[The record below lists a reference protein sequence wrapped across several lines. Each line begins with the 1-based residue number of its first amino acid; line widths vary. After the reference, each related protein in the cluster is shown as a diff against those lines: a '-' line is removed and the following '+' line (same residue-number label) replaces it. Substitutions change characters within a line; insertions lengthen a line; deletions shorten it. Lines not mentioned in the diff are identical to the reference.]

1 MSNQLEL
8 AQQQIDPKP
17 DILAY
22 LSMPVAVFLLSL
34 AAIFIKLSEKEIG
47 SNATIFNR
55 FWIGAVAFG
64 LWNSIQASRY
74 KLSADFL
81 IQNEAYT
88 IRDIIIF
95 VVLAIINIGSLL
107 SWAWSITQT
116 SIANANLLHNLNPLF
131 ATLGGWLFLGHRFGK
146 KFLIS
151 LVLALGGTIIIGIKD
166 WQVSAD
172 NFIGDGVALVSA
184 VFYAASFVLRE
195 RLRTKFKT
203 TNILLWSCTLGSLF
217 TLPIVIITEDRVFPS
232 SFSGWLAVICLAILC
247 QVVGQGL
254 VTYNLKKFSAGF
266 VSLFLLLEPIIAAI
280 LAWAIFS
287 EELSLINWLAFL
299 VICAGIYLAK
309 SEKPFVFTP
318 TQLSDSKAEKANVM

>member
-8 AQQQIDPKP
+8 AQEQIDPKP
-17 DILAY
+17 DMLGY

-64 LWNSIQASRY
+64 LWNGIQASRY
-74 KLSADFL
+74 KLSAFPID
-81 IQNEAYT
+81 NEAYT
-88 IRDIIIF
+88 IRDIILF
-95 VVLAIINIGSLL
+95 VLLAIINIGSLL

-116 SIANANLLHNLNPLF
+116 SIANANLLHNLNPVF
-131 ATLGGWLFLGHRFGK
+131 ATLGGWLFLGHRFSK
-146 KFLIS
+146 RFVIS
-151 LVLALGGTIIIGIKD
+151 LVLALGGTIVIGIKD

-172 NFIGDGVALVSA
+172 SFIGDSIALVSA
-184 VFYAASFVLRE
+184 VFYAGSFVVRE
-195 RLRTKFKT
+195 QLRTKFKT

-217 TLPIVIITEDRVFPS
+217 TLPIVLIAEDRVFPYS
-232 SFSGWLAVICLAILC
+232 LSGWLAVICLAILC
-247 QVVGQGL
+247 QVIGQGL
-254 VTYNLKKFSAGF
+254 VTYNLKKFPAGF
-266 VSLFLLLEPIIAAI
+266 VSLFLLLEPIVAAI

-287 EELSLINWLAFL
+287 EQLSLINWLAFF

-309 SEKPFVFTP
+309 SENPFVL
-318 TQLSDSKAEKANVM
+318 TQTHLLESKAEKPNLI